1 MDSTANPTADPT
13 PRRRWRRVAF
23 VVIILG
29 VLETAGWIGDHLFDF
44 RQKLL
49 WKLTLMEIE
58 TEPANPATSS
68 TAARASNSD
77 LWIRAP
83 DSKTD
88 PEIPYRV
95 GQTTIPGAGPWVELQ
110 KLTPATCPGT
120 PGQRTFVL
128 GGSAAFGYPYGFRE
142 NFANQSDRPAG
153 NPDHRVMNAAQVGA
167 TSNDI
172 VPIARTILDHY
183 QPTNLVVFAG
193 NNEWFHWRPTPPK
206 NDSEPNA
213 NTSPQP
219 GPATRSLLAT
229 LAHSRALAAAISQLF
244 DLLEN
249 NRHHAAPQRITHD
262 DGFVEHHALF
272 GTQHAIDNPLTP
284 DRYDTTGWPETRQKY
299 ADQFRNNLATIV
311 TEAQR
316 SNVRVILMTMPFQ
329 YRLAPAWKQR
339 QPLAGDP
346 NNLELMTRLI
356 HETVNLHE
364 QKQMDTALKRIQFA
378 IKIDPDTPVPHYLE
392 AQLLESLDRP
402 LEAEAAYARSREAM
416 IGNLGSQLSINRVI
430 REVAAKHNAELVDL
444 RKIFDDFQ
452 HQQKRYFNAELIH
465 DDCHPTPLAH
475 GLIAHHLDLILIRP

>member
-1 MDSTANPTADPT
+1 
-13 PRRRWRRVAF
+13 
-23 VVIILG
+23 L
-29 VLETAGWIGDHLFDF
+29 
-44 RQKLL
+44 
-49 WKLTLMEIE
+49 
-58 TEPANPATSS
+58 
-68 TAARASNSD
+68 
-77 LWIRAP
+77 
-83 DSKTD
+83 
-88 PEIPYRV
+88 
-95 GQTTIPGAGPWVELQ
+95 
-110 KLTPATCPGT
+110 
-120 PGQRTFVL
+120 
-128 GGSAAFGYPYGFRE
+128 
-142 NFANQSDRPAG
+142 
-153 NPDHRVMNAAQVGA
+153 NAAQVGA

-172 VPIARTILDHY
+172 VPIARTILDHD

-193 NNEWFHWRPTPPK
+193 NNEWFHWRPTSPK
-206 NDSEPNA
+206 NNSEPDQPNG
-213 NTSPQP
+213 NNSPQP

-244 DLLEN
+244 DLLEG
-249 NRHHAAPQRITHD
+249 NRHHAAPQRTAHD

-284 DRYDTTGWPETRQKY
+284 DRYDTTDWPETRQKY

-316 SNVRVILMTMPFQ
+316 RNVRVILMTIPFQ

-452 HQQKRYFNAELIH
+452 HRQKRYFNAELIH

>member
-1 MDSTANPTADPT
+1 MDSTANPTADLT
-13 PRRRWRRVAF
+13 PRRRRWRRVAF

-68 TAARASNSD
+68 PASNPD

-83 DSKTD
+83 DSKTG

-95 GQTTIPGAGPWVELQ
+95 GQTTISGAGPWVELQ

-128 GGSAAFGYPYGFRE
+128 GGSAAFGYPYGFEE
-142 NFANQSDRPAG
+142 NFADQSDRPAG
-153 NPDHRVMNAAQVGA
+153 NPDHRVLNAARVGA

-206 NDSEPNA
+206 NDSEPN
-213 NTSPQP
+213 TSPQP

-229 LAHSRALAAAISQLF
+229 LAHSRALAAVISLLF

-272 GTQHAIDNPLTP
+272 GTLHAIDNPLTP

-299 ADQFRNNLATIV
+299 TDQFRNNLATIV
-311 TEAQR
+311 NEAQR
-316 SNVRVILMTMPFQ
+316 RNVRVILMTMPFQ

-346 NNLELMTRLI
+346 HNLELMTRLI
-356 HETVNLHE
+356 NETVNLYE
-364 QKQMDTALKRIQFA
+364 QKQFDTALKRIQFA

-416 IGNLGSQLSINRVI
+416 IGNLGSRLSINRVI

-475 GLIAHHLDLILIRP
+475 GLIAQHLDLILIRP